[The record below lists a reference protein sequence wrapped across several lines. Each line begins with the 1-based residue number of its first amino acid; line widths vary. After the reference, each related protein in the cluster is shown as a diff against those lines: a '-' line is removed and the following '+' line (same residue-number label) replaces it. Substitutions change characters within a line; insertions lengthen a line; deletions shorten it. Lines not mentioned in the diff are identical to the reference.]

1 MARPLLVRKPTLL
14 QLRRLE
20 QVLESA
26 SAAGQRRRAE
36 ALLLYAAGH
45 EATAIAHALRA
56 HPNTIYADLPAFQ
69 QHGLRSVERVRARGA
84 TARLTVEQR
93 SEILRWAETAPTEL
107 GLPWSRWSLA
117 KRCDYLRRRKLVRAL
132 SREHLR
138 RILKKAA
145 CTCAGFGANSSA
157 SIRSGRPF

>member
-69 QHGLRSVERVRARGA
+69 QHGLRRVEPVRGA
-84 TARLTVEQR
+84 GARITAEQR
-93 SEILRWAETAPTEL
+93 SEILRLAETTPTEL

-117 KRCDYLRRRKLVRAL
+117 KLCDYLRRRKLVRAL

-138 RILKKAA
+138 RILKKGA